1 MSGETKKGK
10 ALPVS
15 YTPPQPPKDEPQMS
29 AAQYQSQQEFF
40 FGQVERFKKL
50 FEDSTLAK
58 YIMMAGIGGVV
69 IAVIEV
75 VRAFIQVVCYLR
87 RF

>member
-15 YTPPQPPKDEPQMS
+15 YTPPEQPGEPQMT
-29 AAQYQSQQEFF
+29 AAQYQDQQDFF

-58 YIMMAGIGGVV
+58 YIVMAGVTGLIVAALEV
-69 IAVIEV
+69 IRVIWLAY
-75 VRAFIQVVCYLR
+75 RYLAHV
-87 RF
+87 